1 MCSFYQH
8 RKKTN
13 DRFCP
18 SIILRLKKNV
28 VFLKCFILCYH
39 FDWSYRHCSS
49 SSSCKV
55 FFFLLLP
62 NNTHLCS
69 FVPLT
74 KMNLSTAHLG
84 TYRILNGP
92 QSARSFPPAAQ
103 QGPFETEITFSEQFA
118 SVWEDVRCFF
128 FFRRDRCWIHKRCQ
142 WELVSNGSDEFF
154 IQSARTGAR
163 AYATPIMV
171 GLSLIQCRVFA
182 LTSLSFFFFA
192 G

>member
-1 MCSFYQH
+1 VFGRTY
-8 RKKTN
+8 
-13 DRFCP
+13 
-18 SIILRLKKNV
+18 V
-28 VFLKCFILCYH
+28 V
-39 FDWSYRHCSS
+39 
-49 SSSCKV
+49 
-55 FFFLLLP
+55 
-62 NNTHLCS
+62 
-69 FVPLT
+69 
-74 KMNLSTAHLG
+74 
-84 TYRILNGP
+84 
-92 QSARSFPPAAQ
+92 
-103 QGPFETEITFSEQFA
+103 
-118 SVWEDVRCFF
+118 FF